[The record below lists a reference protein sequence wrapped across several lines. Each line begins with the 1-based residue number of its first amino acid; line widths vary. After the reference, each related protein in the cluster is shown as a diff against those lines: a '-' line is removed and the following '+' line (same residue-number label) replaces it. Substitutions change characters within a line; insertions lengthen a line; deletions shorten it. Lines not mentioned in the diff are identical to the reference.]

1 MNMMVPLRIAT
12 LAAVML
18 FAAML
23 PVRAADPATADDTA
37 KFLAGMMP

>member
-1 MNMMVPLRIAT
+1 MNMLHSLRIAT

-23 PVRAADPATADDTA
+23 PGRAEPQRWTIPQGFWPA
-37 KFLAGMMP
+37 